1 MIIKKLKEIL
11 NPPKQEVETQ
21 TTILQKKAGTY
32 KVECVI
38 DDEVV
43 DCAELEAPIHE
54 CGPSHFSHGYSPYGN
69 IPPENRYTG
78 VPAPTVLSND
88 PWFGDVTYKSQKQL
102 DYMEQETEMKRQE
115 REQNFSVEPDDIHQ
129 KMYEIATKNQNTT
142 LQLNPLGGSENFHE
156 GPGGWNSGNG
166 MGQFIK

>member
-21 TTILQKKAGTY
+21 TTILQKKAGTF
-32 KVECVI
+32 KVECSI
-38 DDEVV
+38 DDEVI

-69 IPPENRYTG
+69 IPPENRYIG
-78 VPAPTVLSND
+78 VPAPIVLPDD
-88 PWFGDVTYKSQKQL
+88 PWFGSSTYKSQKQL
-102 DYMEQETEMKRQE
+102 DYMEQETFIKQQQHQE
-115 REQNFSVEPDDIHQ
+115 THSVESEDIHQ
-129 KMYEIATKNQNTT
+129 KMYDIATQNWNTVSES
-142 LQLNPLGGSENFHE
+142 QGGSENFQE